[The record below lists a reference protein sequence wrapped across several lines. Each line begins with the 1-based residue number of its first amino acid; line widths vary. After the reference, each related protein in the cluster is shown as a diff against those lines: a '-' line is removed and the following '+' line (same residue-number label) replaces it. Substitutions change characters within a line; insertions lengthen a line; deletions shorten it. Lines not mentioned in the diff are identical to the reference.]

1 LVASPDILVLNPMP
15 VVAAAADSGLA
26 LHRFWEDR
34 EGVLGAHGARIR
46 GVASSIGIDAAL
58 MDRLPKLE
66 IIANFGVGYDRVE
79 VAAAAARGI
88 VVTNTPDVLT
98 EEVADLTLGLLLS
111 TLRRLPQAER
121 YLREGKW
128 TQRPF
133 PLSSSLRGRKVG
145 IVGLGRI
152 GKAIARRLQASLVE
166 VAYHGRQRQ
175 MDVALAY
182 YPTVQ
187 ALAEA
192 MDVLILAAP
201 GGAETNRM
209 VDAGVLAALGPDG
222 VLINIGRGSLV
233 DEAALAAAL
242 ADGTILAAG
251 LDVFENEPNVPA
263 VLIERDNAVLLPH
276 LGSASVQTRNA
287 MGQLVLDNLV
297 SWFKGDGPITPVP
310 ETPFP
315 R

>member
-1 LVASPDILVLNPMP
+1 MPDPDILVLNPMP
-15 VVAAAADSGLA
+15 VIATAADSGLA

-66 IIANFGVGYDRVE
+66 IIANFGVGYDRVD